1 MWQRLFGIKVITVIG
16 MVVLA
21 SLALGLTWYSSD
33 AFQRLALENQYNS
46 NHDLLKLKTIEAI
59 ENLYTLQKRF
69 AYRFQNEE
77 AFSRAL
83 AVNDKFE
90 LDKLLQK
97 NFQRVFATSGLL
109 HFKSLL
115 VRDLDA
121 NILAAAYEDDLNPYL
136 GCPLVL
142 DQLTA
147 ASGARQLKPK
157 YGLCSYD
164 GHLMA
169 EVVVSVGSLRPRAY
183 LHVIAYADNE
193 LEGLDKAINR
203 PVQVLN
209 TEREVLFQSDDWPEV
224 MPADGAMQAVS
235 FTLFG
240 DDNVPGLTVSTLYDQ
255 STFNHLID
263 ETNLN
268 IQLVTV
274 VATLVVLLLVVL
286 LLGVAFKPVDR
297 MRNSVGALL
306 NGQYA
311 PISQHNLPAELDEL
325 VTAYNQ
331 MVQGLEDAS
340 EKQELAEKELL
351 NERDFISTTL
361 DSITNAVL
369 VINSNLMIKLAN
381 PAAEDML
388 GDSEENMIDVALDE
402 LAIMYTNRSA
412 THIANL
418 KQLLKTPNQLIN
430 LFYQV
435 DGKTVE
441 LEMMASPMLDKESEG
456 VGHVLIFKDVTEDR
470 KLRRKLNYEGRHD
483 KLTRFLNRAA
493 FENKF
498 DAMVSDSDY
507 TQNQHIM
514 VYLNLDQF
522 KVVNDT
528 CGSEAG
534 DQLLMQV
541 ADTIRHNVRKSDLLA
556 RLGGDEFGILF
567 PYAQAEA
574 AANTVNDILLYIHRT
589 GFNWNDREFTTTAS
603 AALIPFGLASD
614 SYSEKLSKL
623 TTARYLARENGGN
636 QYYLIDDDDEK
647 VQKHHSSMGWASG
660 INKGFSEHRFKLY
673 AQPIVPLNQR
683 EQKKHYEILIRYQD
697 EDDTIIR
704 PNEFLAPAERFNLIE
719 KIDRWVVTE
728 VIHWMVKHPEVSKDL
743 FFSIN
748 LSGRSIGSLSFHRF
762 LEQLLQTELVD
773 PRRLCFEITE
783 TAAVKDVE
791 KSIEFIRI
799 IKKLG
804 AKFSLDDFGSGLSS
818 FTYLKQFPV
827 DYLKIDGV
835 FIKDILHDAQS
846 YDFVRSITEVG
857 HCLGMKVIA
866 EFVESRNMFHML
878 REAKVDYLQGYTIGE
893 PEPIELIDLQK
904 KLDD

>member
-1 MWQRLFGIKVITVIG
+1 MA
-16 MVVLA
+16 VLA
-21 SLALGLTWYSSD
+21 SLAFALSWYSSNVFQAL
-33 AFQRLALENQYNS
+33 AFENQQHS
-46 NHDLLKLKTIEAI
+46 NLELLKLKANESIAD
-59 ENLYTLQKRF
+59 LYEQQKRF
-69 AYRFQNEE
+69 AYRLQNEE
-77 AFSRAL
+77 EFSKPFAADNKPQVRKWL
-83 AVNDKFE
+83 EKS
-90 LDKLLQK
+90 
-97 NFQRVFATSGLL
+97 FQRVFSTGGLL
-109 HFKSLL
+109 HFKSILI
-115 VRDLDA
+115 RDLEN
-121 NILAAAYEDDLNPYL
+121 NIYTAVYEDAYKPYS
-136 GCPLVL
+136 GCPLAL
-142 DQLTA
+142 DQVTA
-147 ASGARQLKPK
+147 SSGANQLKPK
-157 YGLCSYD
+157 YALCSFD
-164 GHLMA
+164 GDLLA
-169 EVVVSVGSLRPRAY
+169 EVVVSVGSLQPRAY
-183 LHVIAYADNE
+183 LHIVAYVKSE
-193 LEGLDKAINR
+193 LEGLDRSINK
-203 PVQVLN
+203 PVKIVNAQKKELY
-209 TEREVLFQSDDWPEV
+209 QSADWP
-224 MPADGAMQAVS
+224 ADLQQEGTLKSVS
-235 FTLFG
+235 YTLFG
-240 DDNVPGLTVSTLYDQ
+240 DDNVPGLTVSSLYDQ
-255 STFNHLID
+255 SNFNHLID
-263 ETNLN
+263 ETKLN
-268 IQLVTV
+268 ILLVTV
-274 VATLVVLLLVVL
+274 VTTLVVLMLVVL
-286 LLGVAFKPVDR
+286 LLGAAFKPVDR
-297 MRNSVGALL
+297 IRNSVGALL
-306 NGQYA
+306 NGKYA
-311 PISQHNLPAELDEL
+311 PISQRNLPVELSEL
-325 VTAYNQ
+325 VGVYNQ
-331 MVQGLEDAS
+331 MVNGLEDAS

-369 VINSNLMIKLAN
+369 VINSQLLIKLAN

-388 GDSEENMIDVALDE
+388 ADSQENIIDYPLDE

-418 KQLLKTPNQLIN
+418 KMLLKTPNQLTN

-435 DGKTVE
+435 NGKMVE
-441 LEMMASPMLDKESEG
+441 LEMMASPMVEKESED

-470 KLRRKLNYEGRHD
+470 KLRRKLNFEGRHD
-483 KLTRFLNRAA
+483 KLTRFLNRTA

-522 KVVNDT
+522 KIVNDT
-528 CGSEAG
+528 CGSTAG
-534 DQLLMQV
+534 DQLLTQV
-541 ADTIRHNVRKSDLLA
+541 ADTIRQNVRKSDLLA

-567 PYAQAEA
+567 PYAQTDA
-574 AANTVNDILLYIHRT
+574 AANTVNDILLYINQN
-589 GFNWNDREFTTTAS
+589 GFSWQDREFTITAS

-614 SYSEKLSKL
+614 EYSEKLSKL

-647 VQKHHSSMGWASG
+647 VQEHHSSMGWASG

-673 AQPIVPLNQR
+673 AQPIVPLNQKENKR
-683 EQKKHYEILIRYQD
+683 HYEILIRYQD

-728 VIHWMVKHPEVSKDL
+728 VIHWMVKHPDASKDL

-748 LSGRSIGSLSFHRF
+748 LSGRSIGSVSFHRF

-773 PRRLCFEITE
+773 PRQLCFEITE

-799 IKKLG
+799 IKNLG
-804 AKFSLDDFGSGLSS
+804 SKFSLDDFGSGLSS

-866 EFVESRNMFHML
+866 EFVESKNMFHML

-904 KLDD
+904 GID